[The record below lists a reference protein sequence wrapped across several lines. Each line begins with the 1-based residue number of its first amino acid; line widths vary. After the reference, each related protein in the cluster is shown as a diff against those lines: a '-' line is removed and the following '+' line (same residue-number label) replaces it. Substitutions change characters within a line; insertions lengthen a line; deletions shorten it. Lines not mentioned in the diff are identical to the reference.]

1 MASVFAIDQRR
12 LRYERLKRR
21 YAGGVGT
28 RTGTCLRTGTTAA
41 PIVGIRRRTGLAPG
55 HDTFDLLGIERL
67 IPHQG
72 VRHRVKPIQIV
83 GEQLA
88 STFVV
93 PLLYGPHLLVDLAR
107 GLNGGM

>member
-1 MASVFAIDQRR
+1 MPLAWGRVPALASGRGP
-12 LRYERLKRR
+12 LP
-21 YAGGVGT
+21 
-28 RTGTCLRTGTTAA
+28 

-55 HDTFDLLGIERL
+55 HDAFDLLGIERL

-88 STFVV
+88 SAFVV
-93 PLLYGPHLLVDLAR
+93 PLHYGPHLLVDLAR
-107 GLNGGM
+107 GLNGEEYRRI